1 MNEIIP
7 IWKPA
12 NCTSFD
18 VVKNIRNQIRVKV
31 GHAGTLDP
39 FATGVLVVLVGINY
53 TKKSAFFMNTN
64 KTYLATIYLGVKTDT
79 YDLKGKILEK
89 NTTIPTNEDISKTL
103 NYFQGTIHQIPPM
116 YSAKKVNGKKLYEL
130 ARQGIEIERLA
141 VEVSIQTILINY
153 NYPFLEVEVSCSKG
167 TYIRSLA
174 HDLGLKLGCGAHLHA
189 LRRIKSG
196 YFSINDC
203 ISDDYLFNKE
213 LPIPH
218 LKTNLPCNFSE
229 I

>member
-1 MNEIIP
+1 
-7 IWKPA
+7 
-12 NCTSFD
+12 
-18 VVKNIRNQIRVKV
+18 
-31 GHAGTLDP
+31 
-39 FATGVLVVLVGINY
+39 
-53 TKKSAFFMNTN
+53 
-64 KTYLATIYLGVKTDT
+64 
-79 YDLKGKILEK
+79 
-89 NTTIPTNEDISKTL
+89 
-103 NYFQGTIHQIPPM
+103 M

-153 NYPFLEVEVSCSKG
+153 NYPFLEVEVTCSKG

-203 ISDDYLFNKE
+203 IGFFNYD
-213 LPIPH
+213 
-218 LKTNLPCNFSE
+218 
-229 I
+229 